1 MTTTRI
7 IWTHSDV
14 MDINVVA
21 KVPFS
26 LHCNTSL
33 LGEFCVEFAADELV
47 DVDDVP
53 LCRLGRCDGDDVF
66 DDGAS
71 LL

>member
-1 MTTTRI
+1 
-7 IWTHSDV
+7 

-47 DVDDVP
+47 DVDVDDVP